1 MKKRTGIIVVVA
13 TAGLVW
19 LAVGM
24 ANDGDE
30 AGTPPNSVRLKLR
43 MPGADRTVDVS
54 RQGDGSYAFTL
65 REPGRD
71 VALSPDAFAEHMLSE
86 HRQRV
91 WWHAMLNISS
101 PVGVAW
107 VALGLLGQV
116 LFTGRMVVQWLV
128 SEKHRRSVVPV
139 SFWWMSLGGATMLLT
154 YFIWRQDIVGVLGQ
168 ATGWFIYVRNLYF
181 IYRRGQAHSE
191 VKQTPEPDVGSA

>member
-1 MKKRTGIIVVVA
+1 MRKRTGIAIVLA

-19 LAVGM
+19 LTVGM
-24 ANDGDE
+24 AVGDGAAE
-30 AGTPPNSVRLKLR
+30 SPPNSVRLKLR
-43 MPGADRTVDVS
+43 MPGADHTVDVS

-65 REPGRD
+65 REATGD
-71 VALSPDAFAEHMLSE
+71 VALSPDAFAEHILSE
-86 HRQRV
+86 HRQRA

-101 PVGVAW
+101 PIGVAW
-107 VALGLLGQV
+107 VGLGLLGQV

-181 IYRRGQAHSE
+181 IYRRGQARSE